1 MKYVVAKEFLDR
13 FDNMKH
19 CKPGDPHVPPSEERA
34 AQLIEQ
40 GFIVAVEEQKTTKK
54 RKPDVSTEGDGHG
67 EENESK

>member
-13 FDNMKH
+13 FDNMRH
-19 CKPGDPHVPPSEERA
+19 CKPGDPHVPQTEERA

-40 GFIVAVEEQKTTKK
+40 GFIAAVEEQKATRK
-54 RKPDVSTEGDGHG
+54 RKSGVSTEDDGHG